1 MKKISILT
9 VAAIIIS
16 TLISGCAGASESSV
30 TDNSSVSTEATE
42 STPEATS
49 ATTTETKTPEITIS
63 ENSES
68 TDDSIETTTTLPQS
82 TPAPETT
89 TAEATTTIPE
99 TTPAPETTTTSPET
113 TTDPPETT
121 IKAPETAPS
130 NEAKPDPNANY
141 FTTEIEGNTSMGC
154 FTYEGK
160 KGVWAHLLNPYN
172 AVSLYSPISPGKM
185 DADTKNIVI
194 CFNVSGLTEEITAFC
209 GLLAYGTGEDDEEL
223 SVWDNDTYNSL
234 TGEDFEFSITMNGYH
249 EMVVPVSK
257 LAAGLDYWE
266 GLSYTSIVEIAFYG
280 AEGIDSDGKYTGA
293 LKDGLSFEF
302 YGIKAE

>member
-1 MKKISILT
+1 M
-9 VAAIIIS
+9 
-16 TLISGCAGASESSV
+16 
-30 TDNSSVSTEATE
+30 
-42 STPEATS
+42 
-49 ATTTETKTPEITIS
+49 
-63 ENSES
+63 
-68 TDDSIETTTTLPQS
+68 
-82 TPAPETT
+82 
-89 TAEATTTIPE
+89 
-99 TTPAPETTTTSPET
+99 
-113 TTDPPETT
+113 
-121 IKAPETAPS
+121 
-130 NEAKPDPNANY
+130 
-141 FTTEIEGNTSMGC
+141 EGNTSMGC